1 MPPYFVMI
9 RSAEILEREAQ
20 SSGGGRAPRVHG
32 EVEKAFKGLGGV
44 KFGPDVGLRDAEI
57 GVALA

>member
-32 EVEKAFKGLGGV
+32 EVEKAFKGLGG
-44 KFGPDVGLRDAEI
+44 
-57 GVALA
+57 